1 MTLRTTAKA
10 VNLRWNRPRQGHDV
24 ALQGMGLVGAV
35 DNRLTQIWCKVDLP
49 KPESTERVGV

>member
-35 DNRLTQIWCKVDLP
+35 DNRVDTDLVQ
-49 KPESTERVGV
+49 SRFA